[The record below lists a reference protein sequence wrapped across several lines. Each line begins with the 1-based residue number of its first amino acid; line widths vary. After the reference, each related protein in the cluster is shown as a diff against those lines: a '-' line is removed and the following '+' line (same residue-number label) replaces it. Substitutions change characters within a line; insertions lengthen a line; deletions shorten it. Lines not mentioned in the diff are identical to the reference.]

1 MSMVVLF
8 ALLSLFTFIHYEM
21 TAHSSNARFRGPEW
35 VSRFHLGSSVLN
47 VTSNFLH
54 RTSFSLGEE
63 LIDTQPEHISKSEEI
78 EEIVV
83 KDITSKPVQTGASIP
98 NTPEIKIPST
108 PAPVTNPL
116 IAGKSSNRENDDE
129 IFFVDGSTE
138 KRGTL
143 TCHGKEVDS
152 EIIYW
157 RKVRGDR
164 HYESPIT
171 PHHDLHHDRYLT
183 FEYDHG
189 GEHIYIMMFLI
200 YTFIWIAYLL
210 FDVIL
215 SGWNNVRMG
224 MECLLVFAHAT
235 GRTVVIPPAQHLYLL
250 RKTHKDKHETEEHD
264 EMGFEDFFDLDI
276 LKNHLGE

>member
-63 LIDTQPEHISKSEEI
+63 LIETQPEHISKSEEI
-78 EEIVV
+78 EEVVAV
-83 KDITSKPVQTGASIP
+83 KDITSKPVASIP

-108 PAPVTNPL
+108 TAPVTNPP
-116 IAGKSSNRENDDE
+116 IADKSSKRENDDE

-189 GEHIYIMMFLI
+189 GEYIY
-200 YTFIWIAYLL
+200 Y
-210 FDVIL
+210 
-215 SGWNNVRMG
+215 
-224 MECLLVFAHAT
+224 
-235 GRTVVIPPAQHLYLL
+235 
-250 RKTHKDKHETEEHD
+250 
-264 EMGFEDFFDLDI
+264 DFFVYIYESLTYF
-276 LKNHLGE
+276 LM

>member
-1 MSMVVLF
+1 M
-8 ALLSLFTFIHYEM
+8 
-21 TAHSSNARFRGPEW
+21 
-35 VSRFHLGSSVLN
+35 N

-63 LIDTQPEHISKSEEI
+63 LIDTQPEH
-78 EEIVV
+78 V
-83 KDITSKPVQTGASIP
+83 P
-98 NTPEIKIPST
+98 NTGKIDT
-108 PAPVTNPL
+108 VTEGATEPVTVITIPALENPTKVKTTPITNPPVAL
-116 IAGKSSNRENDDE
+116 KPNRESDDE
-129 IFFVDGSTE
+129 VFFKDGSTE

-189 GEHIYIMMFLI
+189 GK
-200 YTFIWIAYLL
+200 
-210 FDVIL
+210 
-215 SGWNNVRMG
+215 
-224 MECLLVFAHAT
+224 
-235 GRTVVIPPAQHLYLL
+235 L
-250 RKTHKDKHETEEHD
+250 RK
-264 EMGFEDFFDLDI
+264 I
-276 LKNHLGE
+276 